1 MQPIQ
6 ELLNRIKWDS
16 EFSKGMFALG
26 YHDRIARE
34 ERVVPFTSIAL
45 DPGESSFCV
54 CGDDGVVV
62 RIPLHR
68 VRTVY
73 KDGEPIWRR
82 PLRPGGRRG

>member
-6 ELLNRIKWDS
+6 QLLNRIRWDS
-16 EFSKGMFALG
+16 EFSKGTFALG
-26 YHDRIARE
+26 YYDYFARG
-34 ERVVPFTSIAL
+34 ERVVPITSIMRNT
-45 DPGESSFCV
+45 GESSFSI

-73 KDGEPIWRR
+73 KNGEPIWPR
-82 PLRPGGRRG
+82 PARPGGRD